1 MLQRECVRS
10 DQSDV
15 TELRNQNS
23 QFVIGSKL
31 FALQLFEWEFV
42 CFSAL
47 IGKYTIPDCPAWNSS
62 VEKKDL
68 LRSYPIGG
76 KFISHIIR
84 KPDDVRSFHRKI
96 EWCELPFRTPWSNY
110 ILPIAHRSS
119 QI

>member
-1 MLQRECVRS
+1 
-10 DQSDV
+10 
-15 TELRNQNS
+15 
-23 QFVIGSKL
+23 
-31 FALQLFEWEFV
+31 
-42 CFSAL
+42 
-47 IGKYTIPDCPAWNSS
+47 
-62 VEKKDL
+62 